1 MQKTLLYDLHVH
13 KVQVQFWG
21 RWTLTSE
28 QNRSERLCISVTK
41 TAAPI
46 TVINKCQFTS
56 ASILR
61 CVDTRIIITGL
72 LIGSPRVVVLWCIQ
86 ILPFEKEK
94 KKKGTVFF
102 RFQTRANT
110 YCVIVT
116 TMPPR
121 GSKRKAVRCLIQL
134 RSKFY

>member
-94 KKKGTVFF
+94 KKKRNRFF
-102 RFQTRANT
+102 PFSN
-110 YCVIVT
+110 
-116 TMPPR
+116 
-121 GSKRKAVRCLIQL
+121 
-134 RSKFY
+134 

>member
-61 CVDTRIIITGL
+61 CVTQYARIIITGL
-72 LIGSPRVVVLWCIQ
+72 LIGCPRVVVLWCIQ

-94 KKKGTVFF
+94 KKKKEPFF
-102 RFQTRANT
+102 FPFSN
-110 YCVIVT
+110 
-116 TMPPR
+116 
-121 GSKRKAVRCLIQL
+121 
-134 RSKFY
+134 